1 MKDSRYDEAKETKSG
16 NTLPGKLFVLG
27 VLSVFLFIPIFNK
40 LSDVFKQ
47 LAHFTER
54 RPRQ

>member
-16 NTLPGKLFVLG
+16 DTLPGKLSVLG
-27 VLSVFLFIPIFNK
+27 VLLIFLFIPILNK

-47 LAHFTER
+47 PAHFTEQ